1 MNTQRERRNS
11 GVFGARRA
19 VAAAGLSMALIT
31 ALAGCSGSGFSNPFE
46 SSSSTPARAET
57 KRTSTPAPVTPSRT
71 TTTTESPIPRAI
83 VPGIAGEP
91 DIRVRLNA
99 GVSSVTVRSTGGL
112 IWATALGSGRPAARM
127 VSPVK
132 VRVTSLGWEVSDAA
146 GLKGTFDRQAE
157 LRLLP
162 QADGATGTSGGAVA
176 LGQKSV
182 GDKNVVVPGVS
193 TQPGATLTIDG
204 RRYPGVLALS
214 ARSDIGAWA
223 FDVISQVNVEEYI
236 KGVVAAE
243 MYASWPLDAYQ
254 AQAVAARSYA
264 LHERQRARL
273 TGARFD
279 VESSVAD
286 QAYKGVELA
295 PQVHKAV
302 DETRGVILTWNGSV
316 LRSYYHSTSGGR
328 GANARDTW
336 PTSRGFEYNLVGP
349 LQATPRE
356 ESGSTSPY
364 FRWTISRTRA
374 DVSARVRQWG
384 KDHAQPVRALGS
396 ITQVVAS
403 ERNSVGRPSKFAI
416 SDSAGRTFVLTG
428 EQLRQ
433 SLNVSA
439 PGYTPIVRENR
450 VNSSDME
457 WQIIGDVVTIRGR
470 GFGHGVGLCQYS
482 AKELAARGMDW
493 RAILNRFYVGAK
505 IEKAY

>member
-1 MNTQRERRNS
+1 MNTQLNGWKS
-11 GVFGARRA
+11 GVFAARRA
-19 VAAAGLSMALIT
+19 LVASGLSVALV
-31 ALAGCSGSGFSNPFE
+31 LAGCSGSGISNPFE
-46 SSSSTPARAET
+46 SSSRSTTRPENKRAS
-57 KRTSTPAPVTPSRT
+57 KPTPSAPVTKTPT
-71 TTTTESPIPRAI
+71 VETPIPRAI
-83 VPGIAGEP
+83 VPGVAGEP
-91 DIRVRLNA
+91 DVRVRLSA

-112 IWATALGSGRPAARM
+112 VWAAALGSGRPAARL

-132 VRVTSLGWEVSDAA
+132 VRVTSQGWEVSDAA

-162 QADGATGTSGGAVA
+162 QADGVGGPVGGAVA
-176 LGQKSV
+176 SGQKNIGYGAPSS
-182 GDKNVVVPGVS
+182 GVS
-193 TQPGATLTIDG
+193 AHPGATLTIDG
-204 RRYPGVLALS
+204 RRYPGALALT
-214 ARSDIGAWA
+214 ARSDVGAWA
-223 FDVISQVNVEEYI
+223 FDVISQVGVEEYI

-243 MYASWPLDAYQ
+243 MYASWPLGAYQ

-273 TGARFD
+273 IGSRFD

-286 QAYKGVELA
+286 QVYRGVEMA

-302 DETRGVILTWNGSV
+302 DDTRGVVLTWNGSV

-336 PTSRGFEYNLVGP
+336 PTSRGFEYNLGGP

-356 ESGSTSPY
+356 ESGMTSPY
-364 FRWTISRTRA
+364 FRWAVSRTRA
-374 DVSARVRQWG
+374 DVSARMRQWG
-384 KDHAQPVRALGS
+384 KDHGQAVRELGS
-396 ITQVVAS
+396 ITQVVVS
-403 ERNSVGRPSKFAI
+403 ERNSVGRPAKFAI
-416 SDSAGRTFVLTG
+416 SESAGRTFVLTG

-433 SLNVSA
+433 SLNVNA
-439 PGYTPIVRENR
+439 PGFGAIVRENR

-457 WQIIGDVVTIRGR
+457 WQIIGDVATIRGR

-493 RAILNRFYVGAK
+493 QSILNRFYVGAK
-505 IEKAY
+505 IERAY